1 MRLPVAGFAVAAM
14 LACGAG
20 SAAPPYQPLENRLSA
35 EQMRA
40 TGLDQLSPAQ
50 LELLNRLLRE
60 EQTALVAETAAV
72 AARDHARRTE
82 EPVASTIK
90 GDFRGWQKGTVF
102 ELANG
107 QRWRVTDDDEY
118 YIPRALTAP
127 RVVVKQGTLG
137 SWSIEIEGVR
147 TAPRVRRVVP

>member
-1 MRLPVAGFAVAAM
+1 MRLPVAVFAIAAI
-14 LACGAG
+14 LACGAA
-20 SAAPPYQPLENRLSA
+20 SAARPYQPLESRLSA
-35 EQMRA
+35 DQMHA

-60 EQTALVAETAAV
+60 EQTTLVAETAAV
-72 AARDHARRTE
+72 AVRDHARLAE
-82 EPVASTIK
+82 EPVTSTIK

-107 QRWRVTDDDEY
+107 QRWRVTDDNEY
-118 YIPRALTAP
+118 YIPRALSAP
-127 RVVVKQGTLG
+127 KAVVKPGVLG

-147 TAPRVRRVVP
+147 TAPKVRRVVP